1 MRKAAAYILTV
12 LLCMVAL
19 SVSVSAQFKSEAF
32 SQDYGSDGADTTASQ
47 PMFSVK
53 DYCRQVFHKDSI
65 AHIGTLFAGS
75 TVFIGGQ
82 QIYQKQYWKLPII
95 YGGIGA
101 GAGLGFYYRKQYRTS
116 LDAYNA
122 ALELDP
128 ETTVTVDK
136 RARTAS
142 TIAFA
147 AAGAVYWGG
156 LMDGVINF
164 DRGTYP
170 LAGRATL
177 YSLLCPGLGQAY
189 NKEYWKIPLYWTA
202 LVTSYHFWDHNR
214 TNFKRFRS
222 IYLEAVDTEVKYT
235 GPISSS
241 TASYYRDYYR
251 RMRDYSVLAMAAFYL
266 IQVIDANIF
275 AYMQDFEVSDDL
287 SLHVSPTVINTDMQF
302 ASSYGLGMSVGF
314 RF

>member
-12 LLCMVAL
+12 IICLVAL
-19 SVSVSAQFKSEAF
+19 PVTVSAQFKPDAF
-32 SQDYGSDGADTTASQ
+32 SQDYGSDGSDTTSKA
-47 PMFSVK
+47 MFSVK
-53 DYCRQVFHKDSI
+53 DYCRQLTHKDSV

-75 TVFIGGQ
+75 AVLIGGQ
-82 QIYQKQYWKLPII
+82 QIYQKQYWKLPLI
-95 YGGIGA
+95 YGSIGA
-101 GAGLGFYYRKQYRTS
+101 GTGLGFYYRNKYKTS
-116 LDAYNA
+116 LNAYNEA
-122 ALELDP
+122 FELDP
-128 ETTVTVDK
+128 ETTLTVDRK
-136 RARTAS
+136 SKNMS
-142 TIAFA
+142 TIMFA
-147 AAGAVYWGG
+147 AAGVAYWGTM
-156 LMDGVINF
+156 MDGVVCF

-170 LAGRATL
+170 QAGKATL
-177 YSLLCPGLGQAY
+177 YSLLLPGLGQAY
-189 NKEYWKIPLYWTA
+189 NQEYWKIPIYWGA
-202 LVTSYHFWDHNR
+202 LLGAYHFWDHNR

-251 RMRDYSVLAMAAFYL
+251 RMRDYSVLALAAFYL

-275 AYMQDFEVSDDL
+275 AYMQDFEVNDDL
-287 SLHVSPTVINTDMQF
+287 SMHVSPTVINTDMQF